1 MLYIYVI
8 IFIVLY
14 KFINLDGNDSLAYEL
29 LNRKISLLSSDRSCS
44 FGDFLMKFKVWT
56 DLLNYMLTFYY

>member
-29 LNRKISLLSSDRSCS
+29 LNRKISL
-44 FGDFLMKFKVWT
+44 
-56 DLLNYMLTFYY
+56 